1 MTPSDTLMELLL
13 QVYDEMDGS
22 EREAW
27 SMTDAENWLRDQRR
41 YEMEHNLPPIEC
53 NLQMVYDIVRDFI
66 HAYSGEE
73 AAVPETEYQR
83 LIAAE
88 TIAET
93 IEIRERATGKTGV
106 ANSTRDGRVAVFY
119 GNPDGSDDAVLSP
132 EAFSERFEI
141 TAVITD

>member
-53 NLQMVYDIVRDFI
+53 NSQMVYDIVRDFI
-66 HAYSGEE
+66 HAYSCEE
-73 AAVPETEYQR
+73 AAAPETEYQR

-106 ANSTRDGRVAVFY
+106 ANSTQDGGVAVFY
-119 GNPDGSDDAVLSP
+119 GSPDGSDDAVLSP

-141 TAVITD
+141 TAIINE

>member
-1 MTPSDTLMELLL
+1 MPPSDTLMELLL

-53 NLQMVYDIVRDFI
+53 NSQMVYDIVRDFI
-66 HAYSGEE
+66 HAYSSEE
-73 AAVPETEYQR
+73 AAAPETEYQR

-119 GNPDGSDDAVLSP
+119 GNSDGSDDTVLSP
-132 EAFSERFEI
+132 EVFSERFEI
-141 TAVITD
+141 TAIND

>member
-53 NLQMVYDIVRDFI
+53 NSQMVYDIVRDFT
-66 HAYSGEE
+66 HAYSSEE
-73 AAVPETEYQR
+73 AAAPETEYQR

-106 ANSTRDGRVAVFY
+106 ANSTRDGRAAVFY

-141 TAVITD
+141 TSIIND

>member
-27 SMTDAENWLRDQRR
+27 SMTGAKNWLRDQHR

-53 NLQMVYDIVRDFI
+53 YAQMVYDIVRDFI

-73 AAVPETEYQR
+73 NAAPETEYQR

-88 TIAET
+88 AVAET

-106 ANSTRDGRVAVFY
+106 ANSTRDGRVAAFY
-119 GNPDGSDDAVLSP
+119 GSPDGSDDAVLSP

-141 TAVITD
+141 TATINE

>member
-13 QVYDEMDGS
+13 QVYDEMDSS

-27 SMTDAENWLRDQRR
+27 SMTCAENWLRDQRL
-41 YEMEHNLPPIEC
+41 YEMERNLPPIEC
-53 NLQMVYDIVRDFI
+53 DAQMVYAIVCDFI
-66 HAYSGEE
+66 HAYSDEE
-73 AAVPETEYQR
+73 ATAPETEYQR

-88 TIAET
+88 AVAET

-119 GNPDGSDDAVLSP
+119 GNPDGSDDTVLTP
-132 EAFSERFEI
+132 EVFSERFEI
-141 TAVITD
+141 TATINE

>member
-27 SMTDAENWLRDQRR
+27 SMTDAENWLCDQRR

-53 NLQMVYDIVRDFI
+53 DAQMVYAIVCDFI
-66 HAYSGEE
+66 HAYSDEE
-73 AAVPETEYQR
+73 ATAPETEYQR

-88 TIAET
+88 AVAET

-119 GNPDGSDDAVLSP
+119 GNPDGSDDTVLTP
-132 EAFSERFEI
+132 EVFSERLEI
-141 TAVITD
+141 TAIINE

>member
-13 QVYDEMDGS
+13 QMYDEMDGS
-22 EREAW
+22 ERKAW
-27 SMTDAENWLRDQRR
+27 SMTCVENWLRDQHR
-41 YEMEHNLPPIEC
+41 YEMERNLPPIEC
-53 NLQMVYDIVRDFI
+53 NAQMVYDIVRDFI

-88 TIAET
+88 AVAET

-119 GNPDGSDDAVLSP
+119 GNPDGSDDTVLPP
-132 EAFSERFEI
+132 EVFSERFEI
-141 TAVITD
+141 TATINE

>member
-53 NLQMVYDIVRDFI
+53 NSQMVYDIVRDFI
-66 HAYSGEE
+66 HAYSCEE
-73 AAVPETEYQR
+73 AAAPETEYQR

-119 GNPDGSDDAVLSP
+119 GNSDGSDDTVLTP
-132 EAFSERFEI
+132 EVFSERFEI
-141 TAVITD
+141 TAIINE

>member
-53 NLQMVYDIVRDFI
+53 NSQMVYDIVREFI
-66 HAYSGEE
+66 HAYSSEE
-73 AAVPETEYQR
+73 AAAPETEYQR

-119 GNPDGSDDAVLSP
+119 GNPDGSDDTVLAP

-141 TAVITD
+141 TAIINE

>member
-41 YEMEHNLPPIEC
+41 YKMEHSLPPIEC
-53 NLQMVYDIVRDFI
+53 NSQMVYDIVRDFI
-66 HAYSGEE
+66 HAYSSEE
-73 AAVPETEYQR
+73 AAAPETEYQR

-106 ANSTRDGRVAVFY
+106 ANSTQDGGQSQILCKVRL
-119 GNPDGSDDAVLSP
+119 GC
-132 EAFSERFEI
+132 E
-141 TAVITD
+141 

>member
-53 NLQMVYDIVRDFI
+53 NSQMVYDIVRDFI
-66 HAYSGEE
+66 HAYSSEE
-73 AAVPETEYQR
+73 AAAPETEYQR

-119 GNPDGSDDAVLSP
+119 GNSDGSDDTVLSP
-132 EAFSERFEI
+132 EVFSERFEI
-141 TAVITD
+141 TAIND

>member
-53 NLQMVYDIVRDFI
+53 NSQMVYDIVRDFI

-73 AAVPETEYQR
+73 ATAPETEYQR

-106 ANSTRDGRVAVFY
+106 ANSTQDGCVAVFY
-119 GNPDGSDDAVLSP
+119 GSPDGSDDAVLSP

-141 TAVITD
+141 TAIIND

>member
-53 NLQMVYDIVRDFI
+53 NSQMVYDIVRDFI
-66 HAYSGEE
+66 HAYSCEE
-73 AAVPETEYQR
+73 AAAPETEYQR

-88 TIAET
+88 TTAEP

-106 ANSTRDGRVAVFY
+106 ANSTQDGSGAVF
-119 GNPDGSDDAVLSP
+119 
-132 EAFSERFEI
+132 
-141 TAVITD
+141 

>member
-27 SMTDAENWLRDQRR
+27 SMTGAKNWLRDQHR

-53 NLQMVYDIVRDFI
+53 NAQMVYDIVRDFI

-73 AAVPETEYQR
+73 NAAPETEYQR

-88 TIAET
+88 AVAET

-119 GNPDGSDDAVLSP
+119 GNPDGSDDTVLTP
-132 EAFSERFEI
+132 EVFSERFGI
-141 TAVITD
+141 TAIINE

>member
-53 NLQMVYDIVRDFI
+53 NSQMVYDIVRDFI
-66 HAYSGEE
+66 HAYSCEE
-73 AAVPETEYQR
+73 AAAPETEYQR

-106 ANSTRDGRVAVFY
+106 ANSMRDGRVAVFY
-119 GNPDGSDDAVLSP
+119 GSPDGSDDTVLTP
-132 EAFSERFEI
+132 EVFSERFEI
-141 TAVITD
+141 TAIINE

>member
-13 QVYDEMDGS
+13 QVYDEMDGR

-53 NLQMVYDIVRDFI
+53 NSQMVYDIVRDFI

-73 AAVPETEYQR
+73 ATAPETEYQR

-119 GNPDGSDDAVLSP
+119 GNPDGSDDTVLTP
-132 EAFSERFEI
+132 EVFSERFGI
-141 TAVITD
+141 TAIINE

>member
-53 NLQMVYDIVRDFI
+53 NSQMVYDIVRDFI
-66 HAYSGEE
+66 HAYSCEE
-73 AAVPETEYQR
+73 AAAPETEYQR

-119 GNPDGSDDAVLSP
+119 GNPDGSDDTVLTP
-132 EAFSERFEI
+132 EVFSERFEI
-141 TAVITD
+141 TATINE

>member
-13 QVYDEMDGS
+13 QVYDEMDSS

-27 SMTDAENWLRDQRR
+27 SMTDAESWLRDQRR

-53 NLQMVYDIVRDFI
+53 NSQMVYDIVRDFI
-66 HAYSGEE
+66 HAYSSEE
-73 AAVPETEYQR
+73 AAAPETEYQR

-93 IEIRERATGKTGV
+93 IEIRERATG
-106 ANSTRDGRVAVFY
+106 
-119 GNPDGSDDAVLSP
+119 
-132 EAFSERFEI
+132 
-141 TAVITD
+141 

>member
-1 MTPSDTLMELLL
+1 MTPSDTLMEFLL

-53 NLQMVYDIVRDFI
+53 NSQMVYDIVRDFI

-73 AAVPETEYQR
+73 AAVLETEYQR

-106 ANSTRDGRVAVFY
+106 VNSTQDGCVAVFY
-119 GNPDGSDDAVLSP
+119 GSPDGSDDAVLSP

>member
-13 QVYDEMDGS
+13 QVYDEMDSS

-27 SMTDAENWLRDQRR
+27 SMTCAENWLRDQRR

-53 NLQMVYDIVRDFI
+53 NSQMVYDIVRDFI
-66 HAYSGEE
+66 HAYSCEE
-73 AAVPETEYQR
+73 AAAPETEYQR

-106 ANSTRDGRVAVFY
+106 ANSTRDGRAAVFY
-119 GNPDGSDDAVLSP
+119 GNPDGSDDTVLSP

-141 TAVITD
+141 TAIND

>member
-53 NLQMVYDIVRDFI
+53 NSQMVYDIVRDFI
-66 HAYSGEE
+66 HAYSSEE
-73 AAVPETEYQR
+73 AAAPETEYQR

-119 GNPDGSDDAVLSP
+119 GNPDGSDDTVLAP

-141 TAVITD
+141 TAIID

>member
-27 SMTDAENWLRDQRR
+27 SMTDAENWLRDQPR
-41 YEMEHNLPPIEC
+41 YETEHHLPPIEC
-53 NLQMVYDIVRDFI
+53 NSQMVYDIVRDFI
-66 HAYSGEE
+66 HAYSCEE
-73 AAVPETEYQR
+73 AAAPETEYQR
-83 LIAAE
+83 LIAAG

-106 ANSTRDGRVAVFY
+106 ANSTRDGRVPVFY
-119 GNPDGSDDAVLSP
+119 GNPDGSDDTVLTP
-132 EAFSERFEI
+132 EVFSERFEI
-141 TAVITD
+141 TAISKE

>member
-27 SMTDAENWLRDQRR
+27 SMTDAENWLSDQRR

-53 NLQMVYDIVRDFI
+53 NSQMVYDIVRDFI

-73 AAVPETEYQR
+73 ATAPETEYQR

-106 ANSTRDGRVAVFY
+106 ANSTQDGCVAVFY
-119 GNPDGSDDAVLSP
+119 GSPDGSDDAVLSP

-141 TAVITD
+141 TATINE

>member
-27 SMTDAENWLRDQRR
+27 SMTGAKNWLRDQHR
-41 YEMEHNLPPIEC
+41 YGMEHNLPPIEC
-53 NLQMVYDIVRDFI
+53 DVQMVYDIVRDFI

-88 TIAET
+88 AVAET

-106 ANSTRDGRVAVFY
+106 ANSTRDGRAAVFY
-119 GNPDGSDDAVLSP
+119 GNPDGSDDTVLSP

-141 TAVITD
+141 TAIINE

>member
-27 SMTDAENWLRDQRR
+27 SMTGAKNWLRDQHR

-53 NLQMVYDIVRDFI
+53 NAQMVYDIVRDFI
-66 HAYSGEE
+66 HAYSGEKN
-73 AAVPETEYQR
+73 AAPETEYQR

-88 TIAET
+88 AVAET
-93 IEIRERATGKTGV
+93 IEIRERTTGKTGV

-119 GNPDGSDDAVLSP
+119 GNPDGSDDTVLTP
-132 EAFSERFEI
+132 EVFSERFEI
-141 TAVITD
+141 TAIINE

>member
-53 NLQMVYDIVRDFI
+53 NSQMVYDIVRDFI
-66 HAYSGEE
+66 HAYSCEE
-73 AAVPETEYQR
+73 AAAPETEYQR

-119 GNPDGSDDAVLSP
+119 GNPDGSDDTVLTP
-132 EAFSERFEI
+132 EVFSERFEI
-141 TAVITD
+141 TAIND

>member
-53 NLQMVYDIVRDFI
+53 NSQMVYDIVRDFI
-66 HAYSGEE
+66 HAYSCEE
-73 AAVPETEYQR
+73 AAAPETEYQR

-93 IEIRERATGKTGV
+93 IEIRERTTGKTGV

-119 GNPDGSDDAVLSP
+119 GNPDGSDDTVLTP
-132 EAFSERFEI
+132 EVFSERFEI
-141 TAVITD
+141 TAIINE

>member
-27 SMTDAENWLRDQRR
+27 SMTGAKNWLRDQHR

-53 NLQMVYDIVRDFI
+53 NSQMVYDIVRDFI
-66 HAYSGEE
+66 HAYSSEE
-73 AAVPETEYQR
+73 AAAPETEYQR

-88 TIAET
+88 AVAET

-119 GNPDGSDDAVLSP
+119 GNPDGSDDTVLTP
-132 EAFSERFEI
+132 EVFSERFEI
-141 TAVITD
+141 TAIINE